1 MKPAFI
7 IVAVLCSVVIRE
19 STDAAWPKFA
29 NGIPATEVNRSQKGD
44 RLPIEQP
51 IGQMEYR
58 ITRPQPMRPPMETA
72 PILSNKS
79 GCPFPIDVQGR
90 CFASIPTD
98 ALTT

>member
-1 MKPAFI
+1 MKPLAFV

-29 NGIPATEVNRSQKGD
+29 NVIPETEVNRSKKGD
-44 RLPIEQP
+44 RSP